1 MKLTATAASKEFSD
15 MLSRV
20 AAGETIE
27 IERHGHTV
35 AVIVPPHRGFLAGDD
50 LRTLIDRLPVPDE
63 DFGGDVA
70 RLRDVIRPPAEPWAS

>member
-1 MKLTATAASKEFSD
+1 

-35 AVIVPPHRGFLAGDD
+35 AVIVPPQRGFLAGGD
-50 LRTLIDRLPVPDE
+50 LRTLLDRLPVPDAG
-63 DFGGDVA
+63 FGCDIA
-70 RLRDVIRPPAEPWAS
+70 RLSDVTGSPVEPWPS

>member
-1 MKLTATAASKEFSD
+1 VKLTATAASKEFSD

-35 AVIVPPHRGFLAGDD
+35 AVIVPPQRGYLGGDD
-50 LRTLIDRLPVPDE
+50 LLALIDHLPVPDG

-70 RLRDVIRPPAEPWAS
+70 RLGELTRPPVEPWPS